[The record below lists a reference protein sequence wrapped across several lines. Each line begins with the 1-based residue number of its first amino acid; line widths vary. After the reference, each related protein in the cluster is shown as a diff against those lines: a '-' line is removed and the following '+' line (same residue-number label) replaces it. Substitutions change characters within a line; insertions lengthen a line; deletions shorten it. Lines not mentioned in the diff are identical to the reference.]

1 MLKII
6 MSKKTINIY
15 LVAIISIILFSVGF
29 FYSRMPRESSAVTTV
44 SPSPTQFENLNI
56 MIDLS
61 DDIASLGFPP
71 QRKMVMD
78 SKGNIFVAYRKKF
91 NGNFEIFVAKVS
103 EQDGKLVVSGSE
115 KPIVQIG
122 GNAQRVPAIAI
133 DSRDGL
139 HVIWYGADNK
149 TQEGNRQ
156 IKYVQSQD
164 GGQTWSEWLNISPV
178 ESYNNGDYWQEH
190 PYISIGKN
198 DELYVIWE
206 GKDSQNNNQQIKFTK
221 SQNRGKTWFRWQ
233 NISASPGGTQSRPI
247 ILQDEAGTLHVL
259 MYSSLGKNI
268 QQIQYSSS
276 FNDGQTWSEWQN
288 ISNSF
293 FDARHLSATVDKNNL
308 IHVVW
313 RSITLLGPTQIY
325 YSFLNKG
332 QWSEPKLIAKSSH
345 NQFFPSIS
353 IDESNNLYVT
363 WMETGKNY
371 DLPREKPE
379 EGQIYTVKIQ
389 NGQIEQSK
397 LQSQG
402 EKNLYPSL
410 PAQIV
415 EINNL
420 FLIYGNI
427 PDENN
432 ESIEILLKKIN

>member
-6 MSKKTINIY
+6 ISIKTIKIY
-15 LVAIISIILFSVGF
+15 FIAIISIILFSVAF
-29 FYSRMPRESSAVTTV
+29 LYFRMPKESSAVTAV
-44 SPSPTQFENLNI
+44 LPNPTQLENLNI
-56 MIDLS
+56 MIDSS

-78 SKGNIFVAYRKKF
+78 NKGNIFVAYRKKF

-103 EQDGKLVVSGSE
+103 KQDGKLVVSGNE

-122 GNAQRVPAIAI
+122 GNAQRVPAIDI

-139 HVIWYGADNK
+139 HVIWYGADNN
-149 TQEGNRQ
+149 TREGNRQ
-156 IKYVQSQD
+156 IKYIQSQD

-190 PYISIGKN
+190 PYISVGEE
-198 DELYVIWE
+198 DELYVVWE
-206 GKDSQNNNQQIKFTK
+206 GEDSQNNNQQIKFTK
-221 SQNRGKTWFRWQ
+221 SQNRGKSWSHWQ
-233 NISASPGGTQSRPI
+233 NISVTPGATQSRPV
-247 ILQDEAGTLHVL
+247 ILQDRAGTVHVL

-268 QQIQYSSS
+268 QQIQHSFS
-276 FNDGQTWSEWQN
+276 FNDGQNWSEWQN

-293 FDARHLSATVDKNNL
+293 FDARHLSAIIDKNNL

-313 RSITLLGPTQIY
+313 RSTTPLGRTQIY
-325 YSFLNKG
+325 YSFSNKG
-332 QWSEPKLIAKSSH
+332 QWSEPKLIAASSR

-363 WMETGKNY
+363 WMETDKNY

-389 NGQIEQSK
+389 NGQIEKPK

-410 PAQIV
+410 PAKIV

-427 PDENN
+427 PDKNN
-432 ESIEILLKKIN
+432 EFIDIILKKIN